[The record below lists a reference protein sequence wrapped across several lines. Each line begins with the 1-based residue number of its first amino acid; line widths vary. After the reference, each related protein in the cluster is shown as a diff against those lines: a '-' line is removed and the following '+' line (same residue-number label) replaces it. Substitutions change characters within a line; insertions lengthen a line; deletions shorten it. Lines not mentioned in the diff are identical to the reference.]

1 MKKLFFDLFPVLL
14 FFAAYR
20 LGLGDPQSA
29 LNVLDTLHVRGIGE
43 HQAPILLATCAAIA
57 ATLAQTAWLWL
68 HQHRVEKMMLFTLA
82 LMIVFGG
89 ATLVFHDPHFIQW
102 KLTIFYWAFALVLAV
117 SAWVFGNNLLRK
129 MLASQL
135 ELPEAVWARLNL
147 AWVLFLVGMGALN
160 LYVMHQFSE
169 EAWVNFKLFGTSALM
184 FLFILA
190 QALYLS
196 RYIKEEED
204 APTLPPEAQP

>member
-57 ATLAQTAWLWL
+57 ATLAQTGWLWL
-68 HQHRVEKMMLFTLA
+68 RHRRVEKMMLFTLA

-129 MLASQL
+129 MLTSQL

-147 AWVLFLVGMGALN
+147 
-160 LYVMHQFSE
+160 YVMLQFSE

>member
-1 MKKLFFDLFPVLL
+1 MKKLFFDLFPVVL
-14 FFAAYR
+14 FFIAYR
-20 LGLGDPQSA
+20 TGLGDPQLA
-29 LNVLDTLHVRGIGE
+29 LGVLDALHMHNITQT
-43 HQAPILLATCAAIA
+43 QAPILLATCAAIA
-57 ATLAQTAWLWL
+57 ATLAQTAWVWL
-68 HQHRVEKMMLFTLA
+68 RHRRVEKMMLFTLA

-89 ATLVFHDPHFIQW
+89 ATLVFHDPLFIQW

-147 AWVLFLVGMGALN
+147 AWVLFLFGMGLLN

-169 EAWVNFKLFGTSALM
+169 EAWVNFKLFGTSSMM

-196 RYIKEEED
+196 RHIKEEE
-204 APTLPPEAQP
+204 LPEAQP